1 MKTLIVAATEA
12 EIAPSVP
19 LLVSQNMDFLITGV
33 GMVATAFKMGQFL
46 SDKSYDL
53 LLNVGIA
60 GTFDNQHPLGSLFRV
75 KSDRIFHRAQ
85 KMVPIFCPSTNWVL
99 EAPFFTVHMTAGP
112 PVAKGIQDRLVDI
125 DAITVNTVH
134 GEASSIARVTKAHGP
149 QLLESMEGAAFFYTA
164 QNLATPC
171 VQVRSVSNLIEQ
183 RNPDNWD
190 IELAITQLNN
200 WLHIY
205 IKSMT

>member
-12 EIAPSVP
+12 EIAPSIP
-19 LLVSQNMDFLITGV
+19 LLISRKMDFLITGV

-75 KSDRIFHRAQ
+75 KSDRIFLLGAENGDNFL
-85 KMVPIFCPSTNWVL
+85 PIDQLGFGSSIFHEQLPL
-99 EAPFFTVHMTAGP
+99 Q
-112 PVAKGIQDRLVDI
+112 PVAKGIQDLVDI

-134 GEASSIARVTKAHGP
+134 GETSNITRVAKAHGP
-149 QLLESMEGAAFFYTA
+149 QLLESMEGAAFFYSA
-164 QNLATPC
+164 QSLATPC

-190 IELAITQLNN
+190 IELAITQLND
-200 WLHIY
+200 WLQIY
-205 IKSMT
+205 IKSTT

>member
-12 EIAPSVP
+12 EIAPSIP

-75 KSDRIFHRAQ
+75 KSDRIFLLGAENGPHFL
-85 KMVPIFCPSTNWVL
+85 PIDQLGFGSSIFHEQLPR
-99 EAPFFTVHMTAGP
+99 P
-112 PVAKGIQDRLVDI
+112 PVAKAIQDLVDI

>member
-12 EIAPSVP
+12 EIAPSIP

-75 KSDRIFHRAQ
+75 KSDRIFLLGAENGSHFL
-85 KMVPIFCPSTNWVL
+85 PIDQLGF
-99 EAPFFTVHMTAGP
+99 G
-112 PVAKGIQDRLVDI
+112 
-125 DAITVNTVH
+125 
-134 GEASSIARVTKAHGP
+134 SSIFHEQFT
-149 QLLESMEGAAFFYTA
+149 AAACCQGHPRPRRYRCHNGQHRT
-164 QNLATPC
+164 
-171 VQVRSVSNLIEQ
+171 R
-183 RNPDNWD
+183 
-190 IELAITQLNN
+190 
-200 WLHIY
+200 
-205 IKSMT
+205 